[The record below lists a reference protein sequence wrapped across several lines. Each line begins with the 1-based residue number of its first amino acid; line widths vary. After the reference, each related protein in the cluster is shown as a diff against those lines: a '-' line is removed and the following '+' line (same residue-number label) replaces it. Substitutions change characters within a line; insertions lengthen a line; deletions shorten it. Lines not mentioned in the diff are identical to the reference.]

1 MLNPKAYTQ
10 GTCLLSSF
18 SCTTLEKVRGKKKR
32 NLIQL
37 GILFSFHAA
46 IRNLRVFNV
55 NQING
60 RKNTIHVALPI
71 RAQSLL
77 NPDYSLSK
85 TPGLLFKFIWLKKL
99 QKGMQFQQVA
109 ASGFNFTDDAAT
121 KRRAIL
127 TDKSLNIGY
136 GGEPTVPQTR
146 NQKKSWI
153 VKYC

>member
-1 MLNPKAYTQ
+1 MLNPKAYTI
-10 GTCLLSSF
+10 GPCLLSSF

-60 RKNTIHVALPI
+60 RKITIYVALPI

-99 QKGMQFQQVA
+99 QKGTQFQQVA

-127 TDKSLNIGY
+127 TDKSLNMEFGLNLRS
-136 GGEPTVPQTR
+136 ERTCSHRSQWFPQFT
-146 NQKKSWI
+146 
-153 VKYC
+153 

>member
-1 MLNPKAYTQ
+1 M
-10 GTCLLSSF
+10 SSF

-60 RKNTIHVALPI
+60 RKITIYVALPI

-99 QKGMQFQQVA
+99 QKSTQFQQVA

-127 TDKSLNIGY
+127 TDKSLNMEFGLNLRS
-136 GGEPTVPQTR
+136 ERTCSHRSQWSPQFT
-146 NQKKSWI
+146 
-153 VKYC
+153 